1 MMNIK
6 EIHFMELN
14 FKERPEIFCEKTEN
28 LSFNVDNDIMKN
40 FSEGPH
46 PLMSGAYYINCLK
59 N

>member
-14 FKERPEIFCEKTEN
+14 FKERPEIFYEKTEN
-28 LSFNVDNDIMKN
+28 LSFNGDNDIMQN

-46 PLMSGAYYINCLK
+46 PLMSGAYYINC
-59 N
+59 